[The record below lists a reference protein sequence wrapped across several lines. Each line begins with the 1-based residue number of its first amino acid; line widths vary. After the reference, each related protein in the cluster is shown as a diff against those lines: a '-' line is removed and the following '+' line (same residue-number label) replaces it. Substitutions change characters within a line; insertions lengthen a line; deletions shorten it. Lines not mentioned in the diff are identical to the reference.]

1 MATGDAA
8 SIEEERRLL
17 YVAMTRAR
25 DVLEVY
31 FPLRYHRRPRGVGD
45 AHALSQLTRFIPDG
59 VRALFDDRVAG
70 DQPLP
75 GGESDSGSAGTA
87 AVDEALRELWAG

>member
-1 MATGDAA
+1 
-8 SIEEERRLL
+8 
-17 YVAMTRAR
+17 MTRAR

-45 AHALSQLTRFIPDG
+45 AHAYSQLTRFIPDG
-59 VRALFDDRVAG
+59 VRRFFDESVTGQDLRS
-70 DQPLP
+70 
-75 GGESDSGSAGTA
+75 GGIADGGSGGTA